1 MKRMSVGWILA
12 VLGALVFATVP
23 VSADTLELKDGRVIN
38 GRFMGGTAAQ
48 LRFETNGSIEAYS
61 VDQIVA
67 LTFTGA
73 GNAGNSTGTAY
84 NAPAPALAPGHRSST
99 SGVSSGEAQRV
110 TIPAGTP
117 LMVRMIDSVDSSKN
131 HIGDKFH
138 ASLENDLIVD
148 NLVVARRGTDLY
160 GRLAEA
166 KEAGHV
172 AGSADLKLELTD
184 IAIDHRSYPIV
195 TGEYEAK
202 GKGRGENT
210 AKKAAGGAAVGA
222 IIGAI
227 AGGGKGAAI
236 GAGVGGGA
244 GAAVNVMTRGQQVRV
259 PSETLLEFR
268 LAQPVSV
275 VSTNR

>member
-1 MKRMSVGWILA
+1 MKRISLGLILA
-12 VLGALVFATVP
+12 VLGAVVLVAVP

-48 LRFETNGSIEAYS
+48 LRFEANGGIEAFS

-67 LTFTGA
+67 LTFT
-73 GNAGNSTGTAY
+73 STGHTGNTY
-84 NAPAPALAPGHRSST
+84 NTPAPALAPVHRSST
-99 SGVSSGEAQRV
+99 SAASSGESQRV

-117 LMVRMIDSVDSSKN
+117 LLVRMIDSVDSSKN

-148 NLVVARRGTDLY
+148 DVVVARRGTDAY

-166 KEAGHV
+166 KEAGHIS
-172 AGSADLKLELTD
+172 GSADLKLELTD
-184 IAIDHRSYPIV
+184 IAIDHRSYPV
-195 TGEYEAK
+195 MTGEYEAK
-202 GKGRGENT
+202 GKGRGANT

-244 GAAVNVMTRGQQVRV
+244 GAAVNVITRGQQVNV

-268 LAQPVSV
+268 LTQPVSV

>member
-1 MKRMSVGWILA
+1 MKRISLGLILA
-12 VLGALVFATVP
+12 VLGTVVLVAVP
-23 VSADTLELKDGRVIN
+23 VSADTLELRDGRVIN

-48 LRFETNGSIEAYS
+48 LRFEANGSIESFS

-67 LTFTGA
+67 LTFAGTG
-73 GNAGNSTGTAY
+73 NTY
-84 NAPAPALAPGHRSST
+84 NTPAPALAPSHSS
-99 SGVSSGEAQRV
+99 SASAASSVEPQRV

-117 LMVRMIDSVDSSKN
+117 LLVRMIDSIDSSKN

-148 NLVVARRGTDLY
+148 NVVAARRGTDVY

-166 KEAGHV
+166 KEAGHMS
-172 AGSADLKLELTD
+172 GSADLKLELTD
-184 IAIDHRSYPIV
+184 IAIDHRSYPVV

-202 GKGRGENT
+202 GKGRGANT
-210 AKKAAGGAAVGA
+210 AKKVGGGAAVGA

-268 LAQPVSV
+268 LTQPVSV